1 VAEKEEVF
9 IFRTDE
15 SGGGPRNT
23 RARFTR
29 AARKPLSAVSMEATG
44 SAEDKVQPPPMATGR
59 QQHTRVLLPPLRTG
73 MDQRPWRSRGF
84 RGARA
89 GPPMPR
95 PRSNREVVD
104 DPARF
109 GPTGRRGGHRA
120 REGLSQWPAG
130 PTCKRD
136 SARWKGVLGR
146 ACAGKWMGRIG
157 DWAQRP
163 FQIPIFFSF
172 FIFCSFS
179 FQFYFQIKFQ
189 FHFKLKMCSQFI
201 FALNV
206 QFEHSM

>member
-1 VAEKEEVF
+1 MEGCAVAEKEEVF

-172 FIFCSFS
+172 LFSAPFLFNFISKSNFNST
-179 FQFYFQIKFQ
+179 
-189 FHFKLKMCSQFI
+189 
-201 FALNV
+201 LNSKCV
-206 QFEHSM
+206 ANSSSH